1 MYKEIYEIW
10 TKEKA
15 SEYLRELPNDFYD
28 RIQEYVFNLEKVL
41 DEVSRDTPGWE
52 LIKKEL
58 ENVQFMLKDLFD
70 VRMMKIFSVLQTRSE
85 ANLDKLT
92 ITEEEMHKSIVNSI
106 NKCLEQLLI
115 FKGEEIKKDVKDEPK
130 YLIVRLLRS
139 IPAIVGADLRTY
151 GPFES
156 DDVAVLPSNNATV
169 LVNRGVASK
178 ITQKRVESS

>member
-1 MYKEIYEIW
+1 MYKEIFEIW

-15 SEYLRELPNDFYD
+15 SEYLRALPDDFYD

-41 DEVSRDTPGWE
+41 DEVSRDTLGWE
-52 LIKKEL
+52 LLKKEL

-70 VRMMKIFSVLQTRSE
+70 IRMMKIFGVVQTQSE
-85 ANLDKLT
+85 VNLDKLT
-92 ITEEEMHKSIVNSI
+92 TTEEEMHKSVVNSI
-106 NKCLEQLLI
+106 NKCLEQLLF
-115 FKGEEIKKDVKDEPK
+115 FKGEEIRKDVKEEPK

-169 LVNRGVASK
+169 LVSRGVASK